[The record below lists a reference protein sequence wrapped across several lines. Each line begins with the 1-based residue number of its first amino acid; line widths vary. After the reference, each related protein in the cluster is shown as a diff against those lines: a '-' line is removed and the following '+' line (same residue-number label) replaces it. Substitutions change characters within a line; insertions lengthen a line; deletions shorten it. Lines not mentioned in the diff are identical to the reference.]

1 MKNIIIGTAG
11 HVDHGKTALI
21 KALTGIETDRIKE
34 EKKRGIT
41 IELGFAYLDLPDGE
55 KAGIIDVPGHEKF
68 VKNML
73 AGAGGIDL
81 ALLVVAADEGFMPQT
96 REHLGILSLLN
107 ISEGIIVITKKD
119 MVDDDWLEVV
129 CEDVR
134 NEVKGTFLEN
144 AQIIPV
150 SSYTGEGIEQ
160 LKSAIFELIDQNT
173 QIKNLDIPFRIPV
186 DRIFSVEGFGTVI
199 TGTLIEGQMKVG
211 DPVTIYPSRIE
222 SRVRNLQ
229 VHSHDVTEAYAGQR
243 VAVNL
248 AGLKKTDLNKGDVV
262 AVPGSMHTTM
272 MIDIK
277 LNILRDCEREILN
290 GTRLHLYHGAR
301 DLNKGDVVAVPG
313 SMHTTMMIDIKLNIL
328 RDCEREILN
337 GTRLHLYHGARDI
350 LCKVILLDRDSIS
363 AGESCYAQLRLE
375 EEIAVKTGDRF
386 VLRFYS
392 PLETIGGG
400 VILLDRDSISAGESC
415 YAQLRLE
422 EEIAVKTGDRFV
434 LRFYSP
440 LETIGGGVILDS
452 NPFKHKRND
461 PAVLESLH
469 IKESGSDK
477 EKISAALRDYSSRF
491 ETLDFLQ
498 VQTAIPKEQFD
509 QQIQKLIKD
518 KTAFRVSDNIV
529 IHSDYLTHLK
539 DTAVRLLS
547 AYHQENPLRDG
558 MKKDEFRSKFLHFDD
573 IAIIDKITDS
583 LVNRKF
589 LKYINGCVALAD
601 FEVQKDDNLEEIE
614 AAFREGGFSPESP
627 DQIATRFPKIKNY
640 RQVVESLVNT
650 GRLVRVED
658 KILLHIDYYEKALSM
673 AKEHIAQNGQI
684 TLAEMRDLMGA
695 SRKFAVAVL
704 EYWDRRNIT
713 KKVGDARVLK

>member
-107 ISEGIIVITKKD
+107 ISEGIIVVTKKD
-119 MVDDDWLEVV
+119 MVDEDWLEIV
-129 CEDVR
+129 CDEVR
-134 NEVKGTFLEN
+134 QEVQGTFLEN

-160 LKSAIFELIDQNT
+160 LRQAIFTMIDQKT
-173 QIKNLDIPFRIPV
+173 QIKNLDVPFRIPV

-199 TGTLIEGQMKVG
+199 TGTLIDGTMKVG
-211 DPVTIYPSRIE
+211 DPVTVYPSRIE
-222 SRVRNLQ
+222 SRIRNLQ
-229 VHSHDVTEAYAGQR
+229 VHSQDVQEAYAGQR

-248 AGLKKTDLNKGDVV
+248 AGLKKTDLNKGDVI
-262 AVPGSMHTTM
+262 AVPDSMHTTM
-272 MIDIK
+272 MIDIHLTVLK
-277 LNILRDCEREILN
+277 DCDREIRN
-290 GTRLHLYHGAR
+290 A
-301 DLNKGDVVAVPG
+301 
-313 SMHTTMMIDIKLNIL
+313 
-328 RDCEREILN
+328 
-337 GTRLHLYHGARDI
+337 TRLHLYHGARDI
-350 LCKVILLDRDSIS
+350 LCKIVLLDRDSVG

-392 PLETIGGG
+392 P
-400 VILLDRDSISAGESC
+400 V
-415 YAQLRLE
+415 
-422 EEIAVKTGDRFV
+422 
-434 LRFYSP
+434 
-440 LETIGGGVILDS
+440 ETIGGGVILDS

-461 PAVLESLH
+461 AVVLESLKL
-469 IKESGSDK
+469 KEGGSDR
-477 EKISAALRDYSSRF
+477 EKISAALRDYSARF

-498 VQTAIPKEQFD
+498 IQTGIPKEQFD
-509 QQIQKLIKD
+509 QQINKLIKD
-518 KTAFRVSDNIV
+518 KVAFRVSDNVV
-529 IHSDYLTHLK
+529 IHTDYLNRLK
-539 DTAVRLLS
+539 DSAVKLLES
-547 AYHQENPLRDG
+547 YHKENPLREG
-558 MKKDEFRSKFLHFDD
+558 MKKDEFRNKLIKYED
-573 IAIIDKITDS
+573 ISVVDKITDS
-583 LVNRKF
+583 LVNRKV
-589 LKYINGCVALAD
+589 LKYVNNCVALAD
-601 FEVQKDDNLEEIE
+601 FEVQQDNNQQEIE
-614 AAFREGGFSPESP
+614 NAFLQGGFSPESP
-627 DQIATRFPKIKNY
+627 DQIAARFPKVKNFK
-640 RQVVESLVNT
+640 QVLESLVNT
-650 GRLVRVED
+650 GKLVRVEE
-658 KILLHIDYYEKALSM
+658 KILLHADYYNKALTL
-673 AKEHIAQNGQI
+673 AKEHIDQNGQI

-704 EYWDRRNIT
+704 EYWDKRGIT
-713 KKVGDARVLK
+713 KKVGDARTFK

>member
-107 ISEGIIVITKKD
+107 ISEGIIVVTKKD
-119 MVDDDWLEVV
+119 MVDEDWLEIV
-129 CEDVR
+129 CDEVR
-134 NEVKGTFLEN
+134 QEVQGTFLEN

-160 LKSAIFELIDQNT
+160 LRQAIFTMIDQKT
-173 QIKNLDIPFRIPV
+173 QIKNLDVPFRIPV

-199 TGTLIEGQMKVG
+199 TGTLIEGTMKVG
-211 DPVTIYPSRIE
+211 DPVTVYPSRIE
-222 SRVRNLQ
+222 SRIRNLQ
-229 VHSHDVTEAYAGQR
+229 VHSQDVQEAYAGQR

-248 AGLKKTDLNKGDVV
+248 AGLKKTDLNKGDVI
-262 AVPGSMHTTM
+262 AVPDSMHTTM
-272 MIDIK
+272 MIDIHLTVLK
-277 LNILRDCEREILN
+277 DCDREIRN
-290 GTRLHLYHGAR
+290 A
-301 DLNKGDVVAVPG
+301 
-313 SMHTTMMIDIKLNIL
+313 
-328 RDCEREILN
+328 
-337 GTRLHLYHGARDI
+337 TRLHLYHGARDI
-350 LCKVILLDRDSIS
+350 LCKIVLLDRDSVG

-392 PLETIGGG
+392 P
-400 VILLDRDSISAGESC
+400 V
-415 YAQLRLE
+415 
-422 EEIAVKTGDRFV
+422 
-434 LRFYSP
+434 
-440 LETIGGGVILDS
+440 ETIGGGVILDS

-461 PAVLESLH
+461 AAVLESLKL
-469 IKESGSDK
+469 KEGGSDR
-477 EKISAALRDYSSRF
+477 EKISAALRDYSARF

-498 VQTAIPKEQFD
+498 IQTGIPKEQFD
-509 QQIQKLIKD
+509 QQINKLIKD
-518 KTAFRVSDNIV
+518 KVAFRVSDNVV
-529 IHSDYLTHLK
+529 IHTDYLNRLK
-539 DTAVRLLS
+539 DSAVKLLES
-547 AYHQENPLRDG
+547 YHKENPLREG
-558 MKKDEFRSKFLHFDD
+558 MKKDEFRNKLIKYED
-573 IAIIDKITDS
+573 ISVVDKITDS
-583 LVNRKF
+583 LVNRKV
-589 LKYINGCVALAD
+589 LKYVNNCVALAD
-601 FEVQKDDNLEEIE
+601 FEVQQDNNQQEIE
-614 AAFREGGFSPESP
+614 NAFLQGGFSPESP
-627 DQIATRFPKIKNY
+627 DQIAARYPKVKNFK
-640 RQVVESLVNT
+640 QVLESLVNT
-650 GRLVRVED
+650 GKLVRVEE
-658 KILLHIDYYEKALSM
+658 KILLHADYYNKALTL
-673 AKEHIAQNGQI
+673 AKEHVDQNGQI

-704 EYWDRRNIT
+704 EYWDKRGIT
-713 KKVGDARVLK
+713 KKVGDARTFK

>member
-107 ISEGIIVITKKD
+107 ISEGIIVVTKKD
-119 MVDDDWLEVV
+119 MVDEDWLEIV
-129 CEDVR
+129 CDEIR
-134 NEVKGTFLEN
+134 QEVQGTFLEN

-160 LKSAIFELIDQNT
+160 LRQAIFTMIDQKT
-173 QIKNLDIPFRIPV
+173 QIKNLDVPFRIPV

-199 TGTLIEGQMKVG
+199 TGTLIEGTMKVG
-211 DPVTIYPSRIE
+211 DPVTVYPSRIE
-222 SRVRNLQ
+222 SRIRNLQ
-229 VHSHDVTEAYAGQR
+229 VHSQNVQEAYAGQR

-248 AGLKKTDLNKGDVV
+248 AGLKKTDLNKGDVI
-262 AVPGSMHTTM
+262 AVPDSMHTTM
-272 MIDIK
+272 MIDIHLTVLK
-277 LNILRDCEREILN
+277 DCDREIRN
-290 GTRLHLYHGAR
+290 A
-301 DLNKGDVVAVPG
+301 
-313 SMHTTMMIDIKLNIL
+313 
-328 RDCEREILN
+328 
-337 GTRLHLYHGARDI
+337 TRLHLYHGARDI
-350 LCKVILLDRDSIS
+350 LCKIVLLDRDSVG

-392 PLETIGGG
+392 P
-400 VILLDRDSISAGESC
+400 V
-415 YAQLRLE
+415 
-422 EEIAVKTGDRFV
+422 
-434 LRFYSP
+434 
-440 LETIGGGVILDS
+440 ETIGGGVILDS

-461 PAVLESLH
+461 ATVLESLKL
-469 IKESGSDK
+469 KEGGSDR
-477 EKISAALRDYSSRF
+477 EKISAALRDYSARF

-498 VQTAIPKEQFD
+498 IQTGIPKEQFD
-509 QQIQKLIKD
+509 QQINKLIKD
-518 KTAFRVSDNIV
+518 KVAFRVSDNVV
-529 IHSDYLTHLK
+529 IHTDYLNRLK
-539 DTAVRLLS
+539 DSAVKLLES
-547 AYHQENPLRDG
+547 YHKENPLREG
-558 MKKDEFRSKFLHFDD
+558 MKKDEFRNKLIKYED
-573 IAIIDKITDS
+573 ISVVDKITDS
-583 LVNRKF
+583 LVNRKV
-589 LKYINGCVALAD
+589 LKYVNNCVALAD
-601 FEVQKDDNLEEIE
+601 FEVQQDNNQQEIE
-614 AAFREGGFSPESP
+614 NAFLQGGFSPESP
-627 DQIATRFPKIKNY
+627 DQIAARFPKVKNFK
-640 RQVVESLVNT
+640 QVLESLVNT
-650 GRLVRVED
+650 GKLVRVEE
-658 KILLHIDYYEKALSM
+658 KILLHADYYNKALTL
-673 AKEHIAQNGQI
+673 AKEHVDQNGQI

-704 EYWDRRNIT
+704 EYWDKRGIT
-713 KKVGDARVLK
+713 KKVGDARTFK

>member
-107 ISEGIIVITKKD
+107 ISEGIIVVTNKD
-119 MVDDDWLEVV
+119 MVDEDWLEIV
-129 CEDVR
+129 CDEVR
-134 NEVKGTFLEN
+134 QEVQGTFLEN

-160 LKSAIFELIDQNT
+160 LRQAIFTMIDQKT
-173 QIKNLDIPFRIPV
+173 QIKNLDVPFRIPV

-199 TGTLIEGQMKVG
+199 TGTLIEGTMKVG
-211 DPVTIYPSRIE
+211 DPVTVYPSRIE
-222 SRVRNLQ
+222 SRIRNLQ
-229 VHSHDVTEAYAGQR
+229 VHSQDVQEAYAGQR

-248 AGLKKTDLNKGDVV
+248 AGLKKTDLNKGDVI
-262 AVPGSMHTTM
+262 AVPDSMHTTM
-272 MIDIK
+272 MIDIHLTVLK
-277 LNILRDCEREILN
+277 DCDREIRN
-290 GTRLHLYHGAR
+290 A
-301 DLNKGDVVAVPG
+301 
-313 SMHTTMMIDIKLNIL
+313 
-328 RDCEREILN
+328 
-337 GTRLHLYHGARDI
+337 TRLHLYHGARDI
-350 LCKVILLDRDSIS
+350 LCKIVLLDRDSVG

-392 PLETIGGG
+392 P
-400 VILLDRDSISAGESC
+400 V
-415 YAQLRLE
+415 
-422 EEIAVKTGDRFV
+422 
-434 LRFYSP
+434 
-440 LETIGGGVILDS
+440 ETIGGGVILDS

-461 PAVLESLH
+461 AVVLESLKL
-469 IKESGSDK
+469 KEGGSDR
-477 EKISAALRDYSSRF
+477 EKISAALRDYSARF

-498 VQTAIPKEQFD
+498 IQTGIPKEQFE
-509 QQIQKLIKD
+509 QQINKLIKD
-518 KTAFRVSDNIV
+518 KVAFRVSDNVV
-529 IHSDYLTHLK
+529 IHTDYLNRLK
-539 DTAVRLLS
+539 DSAVKLLES
-547 AYHQENPLRDG
+547 YHKENPLREG
-558 MKKDEFRSKFLHFDD
+558 MKKDEFRNKLIKYED
-573 IAIIDKITDS
+573 ISVVDKITDS
-583 LVNRKF
+583 LVNRKV
-589 LKYINGCVALAD
+589 LKYVNNCVALAD
-601 FEVQKDDNLEEIE
+601 FEVQQDNNQQEIE
-614 AAFREGGFSPESP
+614 NAFLQGGFSPESP
-627 DQIATRFPKIKNY
+627 DQIAARFPKVKNFK
-640 RQVVESLVNT
+640 QVLESLVNT
-650 GRLVRVED
+650 GKLVRVEE
-658 KILLHIDYYEKALSM
+658 KILLHADYYNKALTL
-673 AKEHIAQNGQI
+673 AKEHVDQNGQI

-704 EYWDRRNIT
+704 EYWDKRGIT
-713 KKVGDARVLK
+713 KKVGDARTFK

>member
-134 NEVKGTFLEN
+134 SEVKGTFLEN

-199 TGTLIEGQMKVG
+199 TGTLIEGRMKVG

-262 AVPGSMHTTM
+262 AVP
-272 MIDIK
+272 
-277 LNILRDCEREILN
+277 N
-290 GTRLHLYHGAR
+290 
-301 DLNKGDVVAVPG
+301 

-400 VILLDRDSISAGESC
+400 VIL
-415 YAQLRLE
+415 
-422 EEIAVKTGDRFV
+422 
-434 LRFYSP
+434 
-440 LETIGGGVILDS
+440 DS

-477 EKISAALRDYSSRF
+477 EKISAALHDYSSRF

-509 QQIQKLIKD
+509 QQIQKLLKD

-573 IAIIDKITDS
+573 IAVIDKITDS

-589 LKYINGCVALAD
+589 LKYVNGCVALAD

-627 DQIATRFPKIKNY
+627 DQIATRFPKVKNY

-658 KILLHIDYYEKALSM
+658 KILLHVDYYEKALSM

>member
-107 ISEGIIVITKKD
+107 ISEGIIVVTKKD
-119 MVDDDWLEVV
+119 MVDEDWLEIV
-129 CEDVR
+129 CDEVR
-134 NEVKGTFLEN
+134 QEVQGTFLEN

-160 LKSAIFELIDQNT
+160 LRQAIFTMIDQKT
-173 QIKNLDIPFRIPV
+173 QIKNLDVPFRIPV

-199 TGTLIEGQMKVG
+199 TGTLIEGTMKVG
-211 DPVTIYPSRIE
+211 DPVTVYPSRIE
-222 SRVRNLQ
+222 SRIRNLQ
-229 VHSHDVTEAYAGQR
+229 VHSQDVQEAYAGQR

-248 AGLKKTDLNKGDVV
+248 AGLKKTDLNKGDVI
-262 AVPGSMHTTM
+262 AVPDSMHTTM
-272 MIDIK
+272 MIDIHLTVLK
-277 LNILRDCEREILN
+277 DCDREIRN
-290 GTRLHLYHGAR
+290 A
-301 DLNKGDVVAVPG
+301 
-313 SMHTTMMIDIKLNIL
+313 
-328 RDCEREILN
+328 
-337 GTRLHLYHGARDI
+337 TRLHLYHGARDI
-350 LCKVILLDRDSIS
+350 LCKIVLLDRDSVG

-392 PLETIGGG
+392 P
-400 VILLDRDSISAGESC
+400 V
-415 YAQLRLE
+415 
-422 EEIAVKTGDRFV
+422 
-434 LRFYSP
+434 
-440 LETIGGGVILDS
+440 ETIGGGVILDS

-461 PAVLESLH
+461 AVVLESLKL
-469 IKESGSDK
+469 KEGGSDR
-477 EKISAALRDYSSRF
+477 EKISAALRDYSARF

-498 VQTAIPKEQFD
+498 IQTGIPKEQFE
-509 QQIQKLIKD
+509 QQINKLIKD
-518 KTAFRVSDNIV
+518 KVAFRVSDNVV
-529 IHSDYLTHLK
+529 IHTDYLNRLK
-539 DTAVRLLS
+539 DSAVKLLES
-547 AYHQENPLRDG
+547 YHKENPLREG
-558 MKKDEFRSKFLHFDD
+558 MKKDEFRNKLIKYED
-573 IAIIDKITDS
+573 ISVVDKITDS
-583 LVNRKF
+583 LVNRKV
-589 LKYINGCVALAD
+589 LKYVNNCVALAD
-601 FEVQKDDNLEEIE
+601 FEVQQDNNQQEIE
-614 AAFREGGFSPESP
+614 NAFLQGGFSPESP
-627 DQIATRFPKIKNY
+627 DQIAARFPKVKNFK
-640 RQVVESLVNT
+640 QVLESLVNT
-650 GRLVRVED
+650 GKLVRVKE
-658 KILLHIDYYEKALSM
+658 KILLHADYYNKALTL
-673 AKEHIAQNGQI
+673 AKEHVDQNGQI

-704 EYWDRRNIT
+704 EYWDKRGIT
-713 KKVGDARVLK
+713 KKVGDARTFK

>member
-107 ISEGIIVITKKD
+107 ISEGIIVVTKKD
-119 MVDDDWLEVV
+119 MVDEDWLEIV
-129 CEDVR
+129 CDEVR
-134 NEVKGTFLEN
+134 QEVQGTFLEN

-160 LKSAIFELIDQNT
+160 LRQAIFTMIDQKT
-173 QIKNLDIPFRIPV
+173 QIKNLDVPFRIPV

-199 TGTLIEGQMKVG
+199 TGTLIEGTMKVG
-211 DPVTIYPSRIE
+211 DPVTVYPSRIE
-222 SRVRNLQ
+222 SRIRNLQ
-229 VHSHDVTEAYAGQR
+229 VHSQDVQEAYAGQR

-248 AGLKKTDLNKGDVV
+248 AGLKKTDLNKGDVI
-262 AVPGSMHTTM
+262 AVPDSMHTTM
-272 MIDIK
+272 MIDIHLTVLK
-277 LNILRDCEREILN
+277 DCDREIRN
-290 GTRLHLYHGAR
+290 ATRLHLYHGAR
-301 DLNKGDVVAVPG
+301 G
-313 SMHTTMMIDIKLNIL
+313 
-328 RDCEREILN
+328 
-337 GTRLHLYHGARDI
+337 I
-350 LCKVILLDRDSIS
+350 LCKIVLLDRDSVG

-392 PLETIGGG
+392 P
-400 VILLDRDSISAGESC
+400 V
-415 YAQLRLE
+415 
-422 EEIAVKTGDRFV
+422 
-434 LRFYSP
+434 
-440 LETIGGGVILDS
+440 ETIGGGVILDS

-461 PAVLESLH
+461 AAVLESLKL
-469 IKESGSDK
+469 KEGGSDR
-477 EKISAALRDYSSRF
+477 EKISAALRDYSARF

-498 VQTAIPKEQFD
+498 IQTGIPKEQFD
-509 QQIQKLIKD
+509 QQINKLIKD
-518 KTAFRVSDNIV
+518 KVAFRVSDNVV
-529 IHSDYLTHLK
+529 IHTDYLNRLK
-539 DTAVRLLS
+539 DSAVKLLES
-547 AYHQENPLRDG
+547 YHKENPLREG
-558 MKKDEFRSKFLHFDD
+558 MKKDEFRNKLIKYED
-573 IAIIDKITDS
+573 ISVVDKITDS
-583 LVNRKF
+583 LVNRKV
-589 LKYINGCVALAD
+589 LKYVNNCVALAD
-601 FEVQKDDNLEEIE
+601 FEVQQDNNQQEIE
-614 AAFREGGFSPESP
+614 NAFLQGGFSPESP
-627 DQIATRFPKIKNY
+627 DQIAARFPKVKNFK
-640 RQVVESLVNT
+640 QVLESLVNT
-650 GRLVRVED
+650 GKLVRVEE
-658 KILLHIDYYEKALSM
+658 KILLHADYYNKALTL
-673 AKEHIAQNGQI
+673 AKEHVDQNGQI

-704 EYWDRRNIT
+704 EYWDKRGIT
-713 KKVGDARVLK
+713 KKVGDARTFK

>member
-107 ISEGIIVITKKD
+107 ISEGIIVVTKKD
-119 MVDDDWLEVV
+119 MVDEDWLEIV
-129 CEDVR
+129 CDEIR
-134 NEVKGTFLEN
+134 QEVQGTFLEN

-160 LKSAIFELIDQNT
+160 LRQAIFTMIDQKT
-173 QIKNLDIPFRIPV
+173 QIKNLDVPFRIPV

-199 TGTLIEGQMKVG
+199 TGTLIEGTMKVG
-211 DPVTIYPSRIE
+211 DPVTVYPSRIE
-222 SRVRNLQ
+222 SRIRNLQ
-229 VHSHDVTEAYAGQR
+229 VHSQDVQEAYAGQR

-248 AGLKKTDLNKGDVV
+248 AGLKKTDLNKGDVI
-262 AVPGSMHTTM
+262 AVPDSMHTTM
-272 MIDIK
+272 MIDIHLTVLK
-277 LNILRDCEREILN
+277 DCDREIRN
-290 GTRLHLYHGAR
+290 A
-301 DLNKGDVVAVPG
+301 
-313 SMHTTMMIDIKLNIL
+313 
-328 RDCEREILN
+328 
-337 GTRLHLYHGARDI
+337 TRLHLYHGARDI
-350 LCKVILLDRDSIS
+350 LCKIVLLDRDSVG

-392 PLETIGGG
+392 P
-400 VILLDRDSISAGESC
+400 V
-415 YAQLRLE
+415 
-422 EEIAVKTGDRFV
+422 
-434 LRFYSP
+434 
-440 LETIGGGVILDS
+440 ETIGGGVILDS

-461 PAVLESLH
+461 AAVLESLKL
-469 IKESGSDK
+469 KEGGSDR
-477 EKISAALRDYSSRF
+477 EKISAALRDYSARF

-498 VQTAIPKEQFD
+498 IQTGIPKEQFE
-509 QQIQKLIKD
+509 QQINKLIKD
-518 KTAFRVSDNIV
+518 KVAFRVSDNVV
-529 IHSDYLTHLK
+529 IHTDYLNRLK
-539 DTAVRLLS
+539 DSAVKLLES
-547 AYHQENPLRDG
+547 YHKENPLREG
-558 MKKDEFRSKFLHFDD
+558 MKKDEFRNKLIKYED
-573 IAIIDKITDS
+573 ISVVDKITDS
-583 LVNRKF
+583 LVNRKV
-589 LKYINGCVALAD
+589 LKYVNNCVALAD
-601 FEVQKDDNLEEIE
+601 FEVQQDNNQQEIE
-614 AAFREGGFSPESP
+614 NAFLQGGFSPESP
-627 DQIATRFPKIKNY
+627 DQIAARFPKVKNFK
-640 RQVVESLVNT
+640 QVLESLVNT
-650 GRLVRVED
+650 GKLVRVEE
-658 KILLHIDYYEKALSM
+658 KILLHADYYNKALTL
-673 AKEHIAQNGQI
+673 AKEHVDQNGQI

-704 EYWDRRNIT
+704 EYWDKRGIT
-713 KKVGDARVLK
+713 KKVGDARTFK

>member
-107 ISEGIIVITKKD
+107 ISEGIIVVTKKD
-119 MVDDDWLEVV
+119 MVDEDWLEIV
-129 CEDVR
+129 CDEIR
-134 NEVKGTFLEN
+134 QEVQGTFLEN

-160 LKSAIFELIDQNT
+160 LRQAIFTMIDQKT
-173 QIKNLDIPFRIPV
+173 QIKNLDVPFRIPV

-199 TGTLIEGQMKVG
+199 TGTLIEGTMKVG
-211 DPVTIYPSRIE
+211 DPVTVYPSRIE
-222 SRVRNLQ
+222 SRIRNLQ
-229 VHSHDVTEAYAGQR
+229 VHSQDVQEAYAGQR

-248 AGLKKTDLNKGDVV
+248 AGLKKTDLNKGDVI
-262 AVPGSMHTTM
+262 AVPDSMHTTM
-272 MIDIK
+272 MIDIHLTVLK
-277 LNILRDCEREILN
+277 DCDREIRN
-290 GTRLHLYHGAR
+290 A
-301 DLNKGDVVAVPG
+301 
-313 SMHTTMMIDIKLNIL
+313 
-328 RDCEREILN
+328 
-337 GTRLHLYHGARDI
+337 TRLHLYHGARDI
-350 LCKVILLDRDSIS
+350 LCKIVLLDRDSVG

-392 PLETIGGG
+392 P
-400 VILLDRDSISAGESC
+400 V
-415 YAQLRLE
+415 
-422 EEIAVKTGDRFV
+422 
-434 LRFYSP
+434 
-440 LETIGGGVILDS
+440 ETIGGGVILDS

-461 PAVLESLH
+461 AAVLESLKL
-469 IKESGSDK
+469 KEGGSDR
-477 EKISAALRDYSSRF
+477 EKISAALRDYSARF

-498 VQTAIPKEQFD
+498 IQTGIPKEQFE
-509 QQIQKLIKD
+509 QQINKLIKD
-518 KTAFRVSDNIV
+518 KVAFRVSDNVV
-529 IHSDYLTHLK
+529 IHTDYLNRLK
-539 DTAVRLLS
+539 DSAVKLLES
-547 AYHQENPLRDG
+547 YHKENLLREG
-558 MKKDEFRSKFLHFDD
+558 MKKDEFRNKLIKYED
-573 IAIIDKITDS
+573 ISVVDKITDS
-583 LVNRKF
+583 LVNRKV
-589 LKYINGCVALAD
+589 LKYVNNCVALAD
-601 FEVQKDDNLEEIE
+601 FEVQQDNNQQEIE
-614 AAFREGGFSPESP
+614 NAFLQGGFSPESP
-627 DQIATRFPKIKNY
+627 DQIAARFPKVKNFK
-640 RQVVESLVNT
+640 QVLESLVNT
-650 GRLVRVED
+650 GKLVRVEE
-658 KILLHIDYYEKALSM
+658 KILLHADYYNKALTL
-673 AKEHIAQNGQI
+673 AKEHVDQNGQI

-704 EYWDRRNIT
+704 EYWDKRGIT
-713 KKVGDARVLK
+713 KKVGDARTFK

>member
-81 ALLVVAADEGFMPQT
+81 ALLVIAADEGFMPQT

-107 ISEGIIVITKKD
+107 IPEGIIVITKKD
-119 MVDDDWLEVV
+119 MVDEDWLEVV
-129 CEDVR
+129 CEDIR

-144 AQIIPV
+144 AQMIAV
-150 SSYTGEGIEQ
+150 SSYTGEGIEELRQ
-160 LKSAIFELIDQNT
+160 AIFQLIDQKT
-173 QIKNLDIPFRIPV
+173 QIKNLDIPFRIPI

-199 TGTLIEGQMKVG
+199 TGTLIEGKMKVG
-211 DPVTIYPSRIE
+211 DPVTIYPSRLE
-222 SRVRNLQ
+222 SRIRNLQ
-229 VHSHDVTEAYAGQR
+229 VHSHDVEEAYAGQR

-248 AGLKKTDLNKGDVV
+248 AGLKKADLNKGDVV
-262 AVPGSMHTTM
+262 AAPNSMHTTM

-277 LNILRDCEREILN
+277 LTVLKDCEREILN
-290 GTRLHLYHGAR
+290 ATRLHLYHGAR
-301 DLNKGDVVAVPG
+301 DV
-313 SMHTTMMIDIKLNIL
+313 
-328 RDCEREILN
+328 
-337 GTRLHLYHGARDI
+337 
-350 LCKVILLDRDSIS
+350 LCKIV
-363 AGESCYAQLRLE
+363 
-375 EEIAVKTGDRF
+375 
-386 VLRFYS
+386 
-392 PLETIGGG
+392 
-400 VILLDRDSISAGESC
+400 LLDRDSISAGESC

-452 NPFKHKRND
+452 NPSKHKRND
-461 PAVLESLH
+461 PQVLESLN
-469 IKESGSDK
+469 IKENGSDK
-477 EKISAALRDYSSRF
+477 EKISAALKDYSSRF

-498 VQTAIPKEQFD
+498 VQTATPKEQFD

-518 KTAFRVSDNIV
+518 KIAFRISDNVV
-529 IHSDYLTHLK
+529 IHVDYLNHLK
-539 DTAVRLLS
+539 DVAVKMLT
-547 AYHQENPLRDG
+547 AYHAENPLRDG
-558 MKKDEFRSKFLHFDD
+558 MKRDEFRGKFIKYEDMSVV
-573 IAIIDKITDS
+573 DKITDS
-583 LVNRKF
+583 LVNRKV
-589 LKYINGCVALAD
+589 LKIVNGCVALYD
-601 FEVQKDDNLEEIE
+601 FEAQTDNNQELIE
-614 AAFREGGFSPESP
+614 KAFYEGGFSPESP
-627 DQIATRFPKIKNY
+627 DQIAARFPKIKNFKA
-640 RQVVESLVNT
+640 VLEALVNS
-650 GRLVRVED
+650 GKLVRVED
-658 KILLHIDYYEKALSM
+658 KILLHVDYYNKALEM
-673 AKEHIAQNGQI
+673 AKEHIAKNGQI

>member
-134 NEVKGTFLEN
+134 SEVKGTFLEN

-160 LKSAIFELIDQNT
+160 LKTAIFELIDQNT

-199 TGTLIEGQMKVG
+199 TGTLIEGRMKIG

-262 AVPGSMHTTM
+262 AVPNSMHTTM

-301 DLNKGDVVAVPG
+301 DV
-313 SMHTTMMIDIKLNIL
+313 
-328 RDCEREILN
+328 
-337 GTRLHLYHGARDI
+337 
-350 LCKVILLDRDSIS
+350 LCK
-363 AGESCYAQLRLE
+363 
-375 EEIAVKTGDRF
+375 
-386 VLRFYS
+386 
-392 PLETIGGG
+392 

-477 EKISAALRDYSSRF
+477 EKISAALHDYSSRF

-509 QQIQKLIKD
+509 QQIQKLLKD
-518 KTAFRVSDNIV
+518 KTAFRVSDSIV

-573 IAIIDKITDS
+573 IAVIDKITDS

-589 LKYINGCVALAD
+589 LKYVNGCVALAD

-627 DQIATRFPKIKNY
+627 DQIATRFPKVKNY

-658 KILLHIDYYEKALSM
+658 KILLHVDYYEKALSM

>member
-107 ISEGIIVITKKD
+107 ISEGIIVVTKKD
-119 MVDDDWLEVV
+119 MVDDDWLEIV
-129 CEDVR
+129 CDEVR
-134 NEVKGTFLEN
+134 QEVQGTFLEN
-144 AQIIPV
+144 AQMIPV

-160 LKSAIFELIDQNT
+160 LRQAIFTMIDQKT
-173 QIKNLDIPFRIPV
+173 QIKNLDVPFRIPV

-199 TGTLIEGQMKVG
+199 TGTLIEGTMKVG
-211 DPVTIYPSRIE
+211 DPVTVYPSRIE
-222 SRVRNLQ
+222 SRIRNLQ
-229 VHSHDVTEAYAGQR
+229 VHSQDVQEAYAGQR

-262 AVPGSMHTTM
+262 AVPDSMHTTM
-272 MIDIK
+272 MIDIHLTVLK
-277 LNILRDCEREILN
+277 DCDREIRN
-290 GTRLHLYHGAR
+290 A
-301 DLNKGDVVAVPG
+301 
-313 SMHTTMMIDIKLNIL
+313 
-328 RDCEREILN
+328 
-337 GTRLHLYHGARDI
+337 TRLHLYHGARDI
-350 LCKVILLDRDSIS
+350 LCKIVLLDRDSVG

-392 PLETIGGG
+392 P
-400 VILLDRDSISAGESC
+400 V
-415 YAQLRLE
+415 
-422 EEIAVKTGDRFV
+422 
-434 LRFYSP
+434 
-440 LETIGGGVILDS
+440 ETIGGGVILDS

-461 PAVLESLH
+461 AAVLESLKL
-469 IKESGSDK
+469 KEGGSDR

-498 VQTAIPKEQFD
+498 IQTGIPKEQFD
-509 QQIQKLIKD
+509 QQINKLIKD
-518 KTAFRVSDNIV
+518 KVAFRVSDNVV
-529 IHSDYLTHLK
+529 IHTDYLNRLK
-539 DTAVRLLS
+539 DSAVKLLES
-547 AYHQENPLRDG
+547 YHKENPLREG
-558 MKKDEFRSKFLHFDD
+558 MKKDEFRSKLIKYED
-573 IAIIDKITDS
+573 ISVVDKITDS
-583 LVNRKF
+583 LVNRKV
-589 LKYINGCVALAD
+589 LKYVNNCVALAD
-601 FEVQKDDNLEEIE
+601 FEVQQDNNQQEIE
-614 AAFREGGFSPESP
+614 NAFLQGGFSPESP
-627 DQIATRFPKIKNY
+627 DQIAARFPKVKNFK
-640 RQVVESLVNT
+640 QVLESLVNT
-650 GRLVRVED
+650 GKLVRVEE
-658 KILLHIDYYEKALSM
+658 KILLHADYYNKALTL
-673 AKEHIAQNGQI
+673 AKEHVEKNGQI

-704 EYWDRRNIT
+704 EYWDKRGIT
-713 KKVGDARVLK
+713 KKVGDARTFK

>member
-107 ISEGIIVITKKD
+107 ISEGIIVVTKKD
-119 MVDDDWLEVV
+119 MVDEDWLEIV
-129 CEDVR
+129 CDEIR
-134 NEVKGTFLEN
+134 QEVQGTFLEN

-160 LKSAIFELIDQNT
+160 LRQAIFTMIDQKT
-173 QIKNLDIPFRIPV
+173 QIKNLDVPFRIPV

-199 TGTLIEGQMKVG
+199 TGTLIEGTMKVG
-211 DPVTIYPSRIE
+211 DPVTVYPSRIE
-222 SRVRNLQ
+222 SRIRNLQ
-229 VHSHDVTEAYAGQR
+229 VHSQNVQEAYAGQR

-248 AGLKKTDLNKGDVV
+248 AGLKKTDLNKGDVI
-262 AVPGSMHTTM
+262 AVPDSMHTTM
-272 MIDIK
+272 MIDIHLTVLK
-277 LNILRDCEREILN
+277 DCDREIRN
-290 GTRLHLYHGAR
+290 A
-301 DLNKGDVVAVPG
+301 
-313 SMHTTMMIDIKLNIL
+313 
-328 RDCEREILN
+328 
-337 GTRLHLYHGARDI
+337 TRLHLYHGARDI
-350 LCKVILLDRDSIS
+350 LCKIVLLDRDSVG

-392 PLETIGGG
+392 P
-400 VILLDRDSISAGESC
+400 V
-415 YAQLRLE
+415 
-422 EEIAVKTGDRFV
+422 
-434 LRFYSP
+434 
-440 LETIGGGVILDS
+440 ETIGGGVILDS

-461 PAVLESLH
+461 AVVLESLKL
-469 IKESGSDK
+469 KEGGSDR
-477 EKISAALRDYSSRF
+477 EKISAALRDYSARF

-498 VQTAIPKEQFD
+498 IQTGIPKEQFE
-509 QQIQKLIKD
+509 QQINKLIKD
-518 KTAFRVSDNIV
+518 KVAFRVSDNVV
-529 IHSDYLTHLK
+529 IHTDYLNRLK
-539 DTAVRLLS
+539 DSAVKLLES
-547 AYHQENPLRDG
+547 YHKENPLREG
-558 MKKDEFRSKFLHFDD
+558 MKKDEFRNKLIKYED
-573 IAIIDKITDS
+573 ISVVDKITDS
-583 LVNRKF
+583 LVNRKV
-589 LKYINGCVALAD
+589 LKYVNNCVALAD
-601 FEVQKDDNLEEIE
+601 FEVQQDNNQQEIE
-614 AAFREGGFSPESP
+614 NAFLQGGFSPESP
-627 DQIATRFPKIKNY
+627 DQIAARFPKVKNFK
-640 RQVVESLVNT
+640 QVLESLVNT
-650 GRLVRVED
+650 GKLVRVEE
-658 KILLHIDYYEKALSM
+658 KILLHADYYNKALTL
-673 AKEHIAQNGQI
+673 AKEHVDQNGQI

-704 EYWDRRNIT
+704 EYWDKRGIT
-713 KKVGDARVLK
+713 KKVGDARTFK

>member
-107 ISEGIIVITKKD
+107 ISEGIIVVTKKD
-119 MVDDDWLEVV
+119 MVDEDWLEIV
-129 CEDVR
+129 CDEIR
-134 NEVKGTFLEN
+134 QEVQGTFLEN

-160 LKSAIFELIDQNT
+160 LRQAIFTMIDQKT
-173 QIKNLDIPFRIPV
+173 QIKNLDVPFRIPV

-199 TGTLIEGQMKVG
+199 TGTLIEGTMKVG
-211 DPVTIYPSRIE
+211 DPVTVYPSRIE
-222 SRVRNLQ
+222 SRIRNLQ
-229 VHSHDVTEAYAGQR
+229 VHSQDVQEAYAGQR

-248 AGLKKTDLNKGDVV
+248 AGLKKTDLNKGDVI
-262 AVPGSMHTTM
+262 AVPDSMHTTM
-272 MIDIK
+272 MIDIHLTVLK
-277 LNILRDCEREILN
+277 DCDREIRTA
-290 GTRLHLYHGAR
+290 TRLHLYHGAR
-301 DLNKGDVVAVPG
+301 DL
-313 SMHTTMMIDIKLNIL
+313 
-328 RDCEREILN
+328 
-337 GTRLHLYHGARDI
+337 
-350 LCKVILLDRDSIS
+350 LCKIVLLDRDSVG

-392 PLETIGGG
+392 P
-400 VILLDRDSISAGESC
+400 V
-415 YAQLRLE
+415 
-422 EEIAVKTGDRFV
+422 
-434 LRFYSP
+434 
-440 LETIGGGVILDS
+440 ETIGGGVILDS

-461 PAVLESLH
+461 ATVLESLKL
-469 IKESGSDK
+469 KEGGSDR
-477 EKISAALRDYSSRF
+477 EKISAALRDYSARF

-498 VQTAIPKEQFD
+498 IQTGIPKEQFD
-509 QQIQKLIKD
+509 QQINKLIKD
-518 KTAFRVSDNIV
+518 KVAFRVSDNVV
-529 IHSDYLTHLK
+529 IHTDYLNRLK
-539 DTAVRLLS
+539 DSAVKLLES
-547 AYHQENPLRDG
+547 YHKENPLREG
-558 MKKDEFRSKFLHFDD
+558 MKKDEFRNKLIKYED
-573 IAIIDKITDS
+573 ISVVDKITDS
-583 LVNRKF
+583 LVNRKV
-589 LKYINGCVALAD
+589 LKYVNNCVALAD
-601 FEVQKDDNLEEIE
+601 FEVQQDNNQQEIE
-614 AAFREGGFSPESP
+614 NAFLQGGFSPESP
-627 DQIATRFPKIKNY
+627 DQIAARFPKVKNFK
-640 RQVVESLVNT
+640 QVLESLVNT
-650 GRLVRVED
+650 GKLVRVEE
-658 KILLHIDYYEKALSM
+658 KILLHADYYNKALTL
-673 AKEHIAQNGQI
+673 AKEHVDQNGQI

-704 EYWDRRNIT
+704 EYWDKRGIT
-713 KKVGDARVLK
+713 KKVGDARTFK

>member
-107 ISEGIIVITKKD
+107 ISEGIIVVTKKD
-119 MVDDDWLEVV
+119 MVDEDWLEIV
-129 CEDVR
+129 CDEVR
-134 NEVKGTFLEN
+134 QEVQGTFLEN

-160 LKSAIFELIDQNT
+160 LRQAIFTMIDQKT
-173 QIKNLDIPFRIPV
+173 QIKNLDVPFRIPV

-199 TGTLIEGQMKVG
+199 TGTLIEGTMKVG
-211 DPVTIYPSRIE
+211 DPVTVYPSRIE
-222 SRVRNLQ
+222 SRIRNLQ
-229 VHSHDVTEAYAGQR
+229 VHSQDVQEAYAGQR

-248 AGLKKTDLNKGDVV
+248 AGLKKTDLNKGDVI
-262 AVPGSMHTTM
+262 AVPDSMHTTM
-272 MIDIK
+272 MIDIHLTVLK
-277 LNILRDCEREILN
+277 DCDREIRN
-290 GTRLHLYHGAR
+290 A
-301 DLNKGDVVAVPG
+301 
-313 SMHTTMMIDIKLNIL
+313 
-328 RDCEREILN
+328 
-337 GTRLHLYHGARDI
+337 TRLHLYHGARDI
-350 LCKVILLDRDSIS
+350 LCKIVLLDRDSVG

-392 PLETIGGG
+392 P
-400 VILLDRDSISAGESC
+400 V
-415 YAQLRLE
+415 
-422 EEIAVKTGDRFV
+422 
-434 LRFYSP
+434 
-440 LETIGGGVILDS
+440 ETIGGGVILDS

-461 PAVLESLH
+461 AVVLESLKL
-469 IKESGSDK
+469 KEGGSDR
-477 EKISAALRDYSSRF
+477 EKISAALRDYSARF

-498 VQTAIPKEQFD
+498 IQTGIPKEQFE
-509 QQIQKLIKD
+509 QQINKLIKD
-518 KTAFRVSDNIV
+518 KVAFRVSDNVV
-529 IHSDYLTHLK
+529 IHTDYLNRLK
-539 DTAVRLLS
+539 DSAVKLLES
-547 AYHQENPLRDG
+547 YHKENSLREG
-558 MKKDEFRSKFLHFDD
+558 MKKDEFRNKLIKYED
-573 IAIIDKITDS
+573 ISVVDKITDS
-583 LVNRKF
+583 LVNRKV
-589 LKYINGCVALAD
+589 LKYVNNCVALAD
-601 FEVQKDDNLEEIE
+601 FEVQQDNNQQEIE
-614 AAFREGGFSPESP
+614 NAFLQGGFSPESP
-627 DQIATRFPKIKNY
+627 DQIAARFPKVKNFK
-640 RQVVESLVNT
+640 QVLESLVNT
-650 GRLVRVED
+650 GKLVRVEE
-658 KILLHIDYYEKALSM
+658 KILLHADYYNKALTL
-673 AKEHIAQNGQI
+673 AKEHVDQNGQI

-704 EYWDRRNIT
+704 EYWDKRGIT
-713 KKVGDARVLK
+713 KKVGDARTFK

>member
-119 MVDDDWLEVV
+119 MVDDDWLEIV

-134 NEVKGTFLEN
+134 SEVKGTFLEN

-160 LKSAIFELIDQNT
+160 LKTAIFELIDQNT

-199 TGTLIEGQMKVG
+199 TGTLIEGRMKIG

-262 AVPGSMHTTM
+262 AVPNSMHTTM

-301 DLNKGDVVAVPG
+301 DV
-313 SMHTTMMIDIKLNIL
+313 
-328 RDCEREILN
+328 
-337 GTRLHLYHGARDI
+337 
-350 LCKVILLDRDSIS
+350 LCK
-363 AGESCYAQLRLE
+363 
-375 EEIAVKTGDRF
+375 
-386 VLRFYS
+386 
-392 PLETIGGG
+392 

-477 EKISAALRDYSSRF
+477 EKISAALHDYSSRF

-509 QQIQKLIKD
+509 QQIQKLLKD
-518 KTAFRVSDNIV
+518 KTAFRVSDSIV

-573 IAIIDKITDS
+573 IAVIDKITDS

-589 LKYINGCVALAD
+589 LKYVNGCVALAD

-627 DQIATRFPKIKNY
+627 DLIATRFPKVKNY

-658 KILLHIDYYEKALSM
+658 KILLHVDYYEKALSM

>member
-119 MVDDDWLEVV
+119 MVDEDWLEIV
-129 CEDVR
+129 CDEVR
-134 NEVKGTFLEN
+134 QEVQGTFLEN

-160 LKSAIFELIDQNT
+160 LRQAIFTMIDQKT
-173 QIKNLDIPFRIPV
+173 QIKNLDVPFRIPV

-199 TGTLIEGQMKVG
+199 TGTLIEGTMKVG
-211 DPVTIYPSRIE
+211 DPVTVYPSRIE
-222 SRVRNLQ
+222 SRIRNLQ
-229 VHSHDVTEAYAGQR
+229 VHSQDVQEAYAGQR

-248 AGLKKTDLNKGDVV
+248 AGLKKTDLNKGDVI
-262 AVPGSMHTTM
+262 AVPDSMHTTM
-272 MIDIK
+272 MIDIHLTVLK
-277 LNILRDCEREILN
+277 DCDREIRN
-290 GTRLHLYHGAR
+290 A
-301 DLNKGDVVAVPG
+301 
-313 SMHTTMMIDIKLNIL
+313 
-328 RDCEREILN
+328 
-337 GTRLHLYHGARDI
+337 TRLHLYHGARDI
-350 LCKVILLDRDSIS
+350 LCKIVLLDRDSVG

-392 PLETIGGG
+392 P
-400 VILLDRDSISAGESC
+400 V
-415 YAQLRLE
+415 
-422 EEIAVKTGDRFV
+422 
-434 LRFYSP
+434 
-440 LETIGGGVILDS
+440 ETIGGGVILDS

-461 PAVLESLH
+461 AAVLESLKL
-469 IKESGSDK
+469 KEGVSDR
-477 EKISAALRDYSSRF
+477 EKISAALRDYSARF

-498 VQTAIPKEQFD
+498 IQTGIPKEQFE
-509 QQIQKLIKD
+509 QQINKLIKD
-518 KTAFRVSDNIV
+518 KVAFRVSDNVV
-529 IHSDYLTHLK
+529 IHTDYLNRLK
-539 DTAVRLLS
+539 DSAVKLLES
-547 AYHQENPLRDG
+547 YHKENPLREG
-558 MKKDEFRSKFLHFDD
+558 MKKDEFRNKLIKYED
-573 IAIIDKITDS
+573 ISVVDKITDS
-583 LVNRKF
+583 LVNRKV
-589 LKYINGCVALAD
+589 LKYVNNCVALAD
-601 FEVQKDDNLEEIE
+601 FEVQQDNNQQEIE
-614 AAFREGGFSPESP
+614 NAFLQGGFSPESP
-627 DQIATRFPKIKNY
+627 DQIAARFPKVKNFK
-640 RQVVESLVNT
+640 QVLESLVNT
-650 GRLVRVED
+650 GKLVRVEE
-658 KILLHIDYYEKALSM
+658 KILLHADYYNKALTL
-673 AKEHIAQNGQI
+673 AKEHVDQNGQI

-704 EYWDRRNIT
+704 EYWDKRGIT
-713 KKVGDARVLK
+713 KKVGDARTFK

>member
-134 NEVKGTFLEN
+134 SEVKGTFLEN

-160 LKSAIFELIDQNT
+160 LKTAIFELIDQNT

-199 TGTLIEGQMKVG
+199 TGTLIEGRMKIG

-262 AVPGSMHTTM
+262 AVPNSMHTTM

-301 DLNKGDVVAVPG
+301 DV
-313 SMHTTMMIDIKLNIL
+313 
-328 RDCEREILN
+328 
-337 GTRLHLYHGARDI
+337 
-350 LCKVILLDRDSIS
+350 LCK
-363 AGESCYAQLRLE
+363 
-375 EEIAVKTGDRF
+375 
-386 VLRFYS
+386 
-392 PLETIGGG
+392 

-477 EKISAALRDYSSRF
+477 EKISAALHDYSSRF

-509 QQIQKLIKD
+509 QQIQKLLKD

-573 IAIIDKITDS
+573 IAVIDKITDS

-589 LKYINGCVALAD
+589 LKYVNGCVALAD

-627 DQIATRFPKIKNY
+627 DQIATRFPKVKNY
-640 RQVVESLVNT
+640 RQVVESLINT

-658 KILLHIDYYEKALSM
+658 KILLHVDYYEKALSM

>member
-107 ISEGIIVITKKD
+107 ISEGIIVVTKKD
-119 MVDDDWLEVV
+119 MVDEDWLEIV
-129 CEDVR
+129 CDEVR
-134 NEVKGTFLEN
+134 QEVQGTFLEN

-160 LKSAIFELIDQNT
+160 LRQAIFTMIDQKT
-173 QIKNLDIPFRIPV
+173 QIKNLDVPFRIPV

-199 TGTLIEGQMKVG
+199 TGTLIEGTMKVG
-211 DPVTIYPSRIE
+211 DPVTVYPSRIE
-222 SRVRNLQ
+222 SRIRNLQ
-229 VHSHDVTEAYAGQR
+229 VHSQDVQEAYAGQR

-248 AGLKKTDLNKGDVV
+248 AGLKKTDLNKGDVI
-262 AVPGSMHTTM
+262 AVPDSMHTTM
-272 MIDIK
+272 MIDIHLTVLK
-277 LNILRDCEREILN
+277 DCDREIRN
-290 GTRLHLYHGAR
+290 A
-301 DLNKGDVVAVPG
+301 
-313 SMHTTMMIDIKLNIL
+313 
-328 RDCEREILN
+328 
-337 GTRLHLYHGARDI
+337 TRLHLYHGARDI
-350 LCKVILLDRDSIS
+350 LCKIVLLDRDSVG

-392 PLETIGGG
+392 P
-400 VILLDRDSISAGESC
+400 V
-415 YAQLRLE
+415 
-422 EEIAVKTGDRFV
+422 
-434 LRFYSP
+434 
-440 LETIGGGVILDS
+440 ETIGGGVILDS

-461 PAVLESLH
+461 AAVLESLKL
-469 IKESGSDK
+469 KEGGSDR
-477 EKISAALRDYSSRF
+477 EKISAALRDYSARF

-498 VQTAIPKEQFD
+498 IQTGIPKDQFE
-509 QQIQKLIKD
+509 QQINKLIKD
-518 KTAFRVSDNIV
+518 KVAFRVSDNVV
-529 IHSDYLTHLK
+529 IHTDYLNRLK
-539 DTAVRLLS
+539 DSAVKLLES
-547 AYHQENPLRDG
+547 YHKENPLREG
-558 MKKDEFRSKFLHFDD
+558 MKKDEFRNKLIKYED
-573 IAIIDKITDS
+573 ISVVDKITDS
-583 LVNRKF
+583 LVNRKV
-589 LKYINGCVALAD
+589 LKYVNNCVALAD
-601 FEVQKDDNLEEIE
+601 FEVQQDNNQQEIE
-614 AAFREGGFSPESP
+614 NAFLQGGFSPESP
-627 DQIATRFPKIKNY
+627 DQIAARFPKVKNFK
-640 RQVVESLVNT
+640 QVLESLVNT
-650 GRLVRVED
+650 GKLVRVEE
-658 KILLHIDYYEKALSM
+658 KILLHADYYNKALTL
-673 AKEHIAQNGQI
+673 AKEHVDQNGQI

-704 EYWDRRNIT
+704 EYWDKRGIT
-713 KKVGDARVLK
+713 KKVGDARTFK

>member
-107 ISEGIIVITKKD
+107 ISEGIIVVTKKD
-119 MVDDDWLEVV
+119 MVDEDWLEIV
-129 CEDVR
+129 CDEVR
-134 NEVKGTFLEN
+134 QEVQGTFLEN

-160 LKSAIFELIDQNT
+160 LRQAIFTMIDQKT
-173 QIKNLDIPFRIPV
+173 QIKNMDVPFRIPV

-199 TGTLIEGQMKVG
+199 TGTLIEGTMKVG
-211 DPVTIYPSRIE
+211 DPVTVYPSRIE
-222 SRVRNLQ
+222 SRIRNLQ
-229 VHSHDVTEAYAGQR
+229 VHSQDVQEAYAGQR

-248 AGLKKTDLNKGDVV
+248 AGLKKTDLNKGDVI
-262 AVPGSMHTTM
+262 AVPDSMHTTM
-272 MIDIK
+272 MIDIHLTVLK
-277 LNILRDCEREILN
+277 DCDREIRN
-290 GTRLHLYHGAR
+290 A
-301 DLNKGDVVAVPG
+301 
-313 SMHTTMMIDIKLNIL
+313 
-328 RDCEREILN
+328 
-337 GTRLHLYHGARDI
+337 TRLHLYHGARDI
-350 LCKVILLDRDSIS
+350 LCKIVLLDRDSVG

-392 PLETIGGG
+392 P
-400 VILLDRDSISAGESC
+400 V
-415 YAQLRLE
+415 
-422 EEIAVKTGDRFV
+422 
-434 LRFYSP
+434 
-440 LETIGGGVILDS
+440 ETIGGGVILDS

-461 PAVLESLH
+461 AVVLESLKL
-469 IKESGSDK
+469 KEGGSDR
-477 EKISAALRDYSSRF
+477 EKISAALRDYSARF

-498 VQTAIPKEQFD
+498 IQTGIPKEQFE
-509 QQIQKLIKD
+509 QQINKLIKD
-518 KTAFRVSDNIV
+518 KVAFRVSDNVV
-529 IHSDYLTHLK
+529 IHTDYLNRLK
-539 DTAVRLLS
+539 DSAVKLLES
-547 AYHQENPLRDG
+547 YHKENPLREG
-558 MKKDEFRSKFLHFDD
+558 MKKDEFRNKLIKYED
-573 IAIIDKITDS
+573 ISVVDKITDS
-583 LVNRKF
+583 LVNRKV
-589 LKYINGCVALAD
+589 LKYVNNCVALAD
-601 FEVQKDDNLEEIE
+601 FEVQQDNNQQEIE
-614 AAFREGGFSPESP
+614 NAFLQGGFSPESP
-627 DQIATRFPKIKNY
+627 DQIAARFPKVKNFK
-640 RQVVESLVNT
+640 QVLESLVNT
-650 GRLVRVED
+650 GKLVRVEE
-658 KILLHIDYYEKALSM
+658 KILLHADYYNKALTL
-673 AKEHIAQNGQI
+673 AKEHVDQNGQI

-704 EYWDRRNIT
+704 EYWDKRGIT
-713 KKVGDARVLK
+713 KKVGDARTFK

>member
-119 MVDDDWLEVV
+119 MVDEDWLEIV
-129 CEDVR
+129 CDEVR
-134 NEVKGTFLEN
+134 QEVQGTFLEN
-144 AQIIPV
+144 AQMIPV

-160 LKSAIFELIDQNT
+160 LRQAIFTMIDQKT
-173 QIKNLDIPFRIPV
+173 QIKNLDVPFRIPV

-199 TGTLIEGQMKVG
+199 TGTLIEGTMKVG
-211 DPVTIYPSRIE
+211 DPVTVYPSRIE
-222 SRVRNLQ
+222 SRIRNLQ
-229 VHSHDVTEAYAGQR
+229 VHSQDVQEAYAGQR

-248 AGLKKTDLNKGDVV
+248 AGLKKTDLNKGDVI
-262 AVPGSMHTTM
+262 AVPDSMHTTM
-272 MIDIK
+272 MIDIHLTVLK
-277 LNILRDCEREILN
+277 DCDREIRN
-290 GTRLHLYHGAR
+290 A
-301 DLNKGDVVAVPG
+301 
-313 SMHTTMMIDIKLNIL
+313 
-328 RDCEREILN
+328 
-337 GTRLHLYHGARDI
+337 TRLHLYHGARDI
-350 LCKVILLDRDSIS
+350 LCKIVLLDRDSVG

-392 PLETIGGG
+392 P
-400 VILLDRDSISAGESC
+400 V
-415 YAQLRLE
+415 
-422 EEIAVKTGDRFV
+422 
-434 LRFYSP
+434 
-440 LETIGGGVILDS
+440 ETIGGGVILDS

-461 PAVLESLH
+461 AAVLESLKL
-469 IKESGSDK
+469 KEGGSDR
-477 EKISAALRDYSSRF
+477 EKIIAALRDYSARF

-498 VQTAIPKEQFD
+498 IQTGIPKEQFE
-509 QQIQKLIKD
+509 QQINKLIKD
-518 KTAFRVSDNIV
+518 KVAFRVSDNVV
-529 IHSDYLTHLK
+529 IHTDYLNRLK
-539 DTAVRLLS
+539 DSAVKLLES
-547 AYHQENPLRDG
+547 YHKENPLREG
-558 MKKDEFRSKFLHFDD
+558 MKKDEFRNKLIKYED
-573 IAIIDKITDS
+573 ISVVDKITDS
-583 LVNRKF
+583 LVNRKV
-589 LKYINGCVALAD
+589 LKYVNNCVALAD
-601 FEVQKDDNLEEIE
+601 FEVQQDNNQQEIE
-614 AAFREGGFSPESP
+614 NAFLQGGFSPESP
-627 DQIATRFPKIKNY
+627 DQIAARFPKVKNFK
-640 RQVVESLVNT
+640 QVLESLVNT
-650 GRLVRVED
+650 GKLVRVEE
-658 KILLHIDYYEKALSM
+658 KILLHADYYNKALTL
-673 AKEHIAQNGQI
+673 AKEHVDQNGQI

-704 EYWDRRNIT
+704 EYWDKRGIT
-713 KKVGDARVLK
+713 KKVGDARTFK

>member
-107 ISEGIIVITKKD
+107 ISEGIIVVTKKD
-119 MVDDDWLEVV
+119 MVDEDWLEIV
-129 CEDVR
+129 CDEIR
-134 NEVKGTFLEN
+134 QEVQGTFLEN

-160 LKSAIFELIDQNT
+160 LRQAIFTMIDQKT
-173 QIKNLDIPFRIPV
+173 QIKNLDVPFRIPV

-199 TGTLIEGQMKVG
+199 TGTLIEGTMKVG
-211 DPVTIYPSRIE
+211 DPVTVYPSRIE
-222 SRVRNLQ
+222 SRIRNLQ
-229 VHSHDVTEAYAGQR
+229 VHSQDVQEAYAGQR

-248 AGLKKTDLNKGDVV
+248 AGLKKTDLNKGDVI
-262 AVPGSMHTTM
+262 AVPDSMHTTM
-272 MIDIK
+272 MIDIHLTVLK
-277 LNILRDCEREILN
+277 DCDREIRN
-290 GTRLHLYHGAR
+290 A
-301 DLNKGDVVAVPG
+301 
-313 SMHTTMMIDIKLNIL
+313 
-328 RDCEREILN
+328 
-337 GTRLHLYHGARDI
+337 TRLHLYHGARDI
-350 LCKVILLDRDSIS
+350 LCKIVLLDRDSVG

-392 PLETIGGG
+392 P
-400 VILLDRDSISAGESC
+400 V
-415 YAQLRLE
+415 
-422 EEIAVKTGDRFV
+422 
-434 LRFYSP
+434 
-440 LETIGGGVILDS
+440 ETIGGGVILDS

-461 PAVLESLH
+461 ATVLESLKL
-469 IKESGSDK
+469 KEGGSDR
-477 EKISAALRDYSSRF
+477 EKISAALRDYSARF

-498 VQTAIPKEQFD
+498 IQTGIPKEQFE
-509 QQIQKLIKD
+509 QQINKLIKD
-518 KTAFRVSDNIV
+518 KVAFRVSDNVV
-529 IHSDYLTHLK
+529 IHTDYLNRLK
-539 DTAVRLLS
+539 DSAVKLLES
-547 AYHQENPLRDG
+547 YHKENPLREG
-558 MKKDEFRSKFLHFDD
+558 MKKDEFRNKLIKYED
-573 IAIIDKITDS
+573 ISVVDKITDS
-583 LVNRKF
+583 LVNRKV
-589 LKYINGCVALAD
+589 LKYVNNCVALAD
-601 FEVQKDDNLEEIE
+601 FEVQQDNNQQEIE
-614 AAFREGGFSPESP
+614 NAFLQGGFSPESP
-627 DQIATRFPKIKNY
+627 DQIAARFPKVKNFK
-640 RQVVESLVNT
+640 QVLESLVNT
-650 GRLVRVED
+650 GKLVRVEE
-658 KILLHIDYYEKALSM
+658 KILLHADYYNKALTL
-673 AKEHIAQNGQI
+673 AKEHVDQNGQI

-704 EYWDRRNIT
+704 EYWDKRGIT
-713 KKVGDARVLK
+713 KKVGDARTFK

>member
-134 NEVKGTFLEN
+134 SEVKGTFLEN

-160 LKSAIFELIDQNT
+160 LKTAIFELIDQNT
-173 QIKNLDIPFRIPV
+173 QIKNLNIPFRIPV

-199 TGTLIEGQMKVG
+199 TGTLIEGRMKIG

-262 AVPGSMHTTM
+262 AVPNSMHTTM

-301 DLNKGDVVAVPG
+301 DV
-313 SMHTTMMIDIKLNIL
+313 
-328 RDCEREILN
+328 
-337 GTRLHLYHGARDI
+337 
-350 LCKVILLDRDSIS
+350 LCK
-363 AGESCYAQLRLE
+363 
-375 EEIAVKTGDRF
+375 
-386 VLRFYS
+386 
-392 PLETIGGG
+392 

-477 EKISAALRDYSSRF
+477 EKISAALHDYSSRF

-509 QQIQKLIKD
+509 QQIQKLLKD
-518 KTAFRVSDNIV
+518 KTAFRVSDSIV

-573 IAIIDKITDS
+573 IAVIDKITDS

-589 LKYINGCVALAD
+589 LKYVNGCVALAD

-627 DQIATRFPKIKNY
+627 DQIATRFPKVKNY

-658 KILLHIDYYEKALSM
+658 KILLHVDYYEKALSM

>member
-107 ISEGIIVITKKD
+107 ISEGIIVVTKKD
-119 MVDDDWLEVV
+119 MVDEDWLEIV
-129 CEDVR
+129 CDEVR
-134 NEVKGTFLEN
+134 QEVQGTFLEN

-160 LKSAIFELIDQNT
+160 LRQAIFTMIDQKT
-173 QIKNLDIPFRIPV
+173 QIKNLDVPFRIPV

-199 TGTLIEGQMKVG
+199 TGTLIEGTMKVG
-211 DPVTIYPSRIE
+211 DPVTVYPSRIE
-222 SRVRNLQ
+222 SRIRNLQ
-229 VHSHDVTEAYAGQR
+229 VHSQDVQEAYAGQR

-248 AGLKKTDLNKGDVV
+248 AGLKKTDLNKGDVI
-262 AVPGSMHTTM
+262 AVPDSMHTTM
-272 MIDIK
+272 MIDIHLTVLK
-277 LNILRDCEREILN
+277 DCDREIRN
-290 GTRLHLYHGAR
+290 A
-301 DLNKGDVVAVPG
+301 
-313 SMHTTMMIDIKLNIL
+313 
-328 RDCEREILN
+328 
-337 GTRLHLYHGARDI
+337 TRLHLYHGARDI
-350 LCKVILLDRDSIS
+350 LCKIVLLDRDSVG

-392 PLETIGGG
+392 P
-400 VILLDRDSISAGESC
+400 V
-415 YAQLRLE
+415 
-422 EEIAVKTGDRFV
+422 
-434 LRFYSP
+434 
-440 LETIGGGVILDS
+440 ETIGGGVILDS

-461 PAVLESLH
+461 AAVLESLKL
-469 IKESGSDK
+469 KEGGSDR
-477 EKISAALRDYSSRF
+477 EKISAALRDYSARF

-498 VQTAIPKEQFD
+498 IQTGIPKEQFD
-509 QQIQKLIKD
+509 QQINKLIKD
-518 KTAFRVSDNIV
+518 KVAFRVSDNVV
-529 IHSDYLTHLK
+529 IHTDYLNRLK
-539 DTAVRLLS
+539 DSAVKLLES
-547 AYHQENPLRDG
+547 YHKENPLREG
-558 MKKDEFRSKFLHFDD
+558 MKKDEFRNKLIKYED
-573 IAIIDKITDS
+573 ISVVDKITDS
-583 LVNRKF
+583 LVNRKV
-589 LKYINGCVALAD
+589 LKYVNNCVALAD
-601 FEVQKDDNLEEIE
+601 FEVQQDNNQQEIE
-614 AAFREGGFSPESP
+614 NAFLQGGFSPESP
-627 DQIATRFPKIKNY
+627 DQIAARFPKVKNFK
-640 RQVVESLVNT
+640 QVLESLVKT
-650 GRLVRVED
+650 GKLVRVEE
-658 KILLHIDYYEKALSM
+658 KILLHADYYNKALTL
-673 AKEHIAQNGQI
+673 AKEHVDQNGQI

-704 EYWDRRNIT
+704 EYWDKRGIT
-713 KKVGDARVLK
+713 KKVGDALIQEQVERARKFLKLS

>member
-119 MVDDDWLEVV
+119 MVDDDWLEIV

-134 NEVKGTFLEN
+134 SEVKGTFLEN

-160 LKSAIFELIDQNT
+160 LKTAIFELIDQNT

-199 TGTLIEGQMKVG
+199 TGTLIEGRMKIG

-262 AVPGSMHTTM
+262 AVPNSMHTTM

-301 DLNKGDVVAVPG
+301 DV
-313 SMHTTMMIDIKLNIL
+313 
-328 RDCEREILN
+328 
-337 GTRLHLYHGARDI
+337 
-350 LCKVILLDRDSIS
+350 LCK
-363 AGESCYAQLRLE
+363 
-375 EEIAVKTGDRF
+375 
-386 VLRFYS
+386 
-392 PLETIGGG
+392 

-477 EKISAALRDYSSRF
+477 EKISAALHDYSSRF

-509 QQIQKLIKD
+509 QQIQKLLKD

-573 IAIIDKITDS
+573 IAVIDKITDS

-589 LKYINGCVALAD
+589 LKYVNGCVALAD

-627 DQIATRFPKIKNY
+627 DQIATRFPKVKNY

-650 GRLVRVED
+650 GHLVRVED
-658 KILLHIDYYEKALSM
+658 KILLHVDYYEKALSM

>member
-160 LKSAIFELIDQNT
+160 LKTAIFELIDQNT

-199 TGTLIEGQMKVG
+199 TGTLIEGRMKIG

-262 AVPGSMHTTM
+262 AVPNSMHTTM

-301 DLNKGDVVAVPG
+301 DV
-313 SMHTTMMIDIKLNIL
+313 
-328 RDCEREILN
+328 
-337 GTRLHLYHGARDI
+337 
-350 LCKVILLDRDSIS
+350 LCK
-363 AGESCYAQLRLE
+363 
-375 EEIAVKTGDRF
+375 
-386 VLRFYS
+386 
-392 PLETIGGG
+392 

-477 EKISAALRDYSSRF
+477 EKISAALHDYSSRF

-509 QQIQKLIKD
+509 QQIQKLLKD
-518 KTAFRVSDNIV
+518 KTAFRVSDSIV

-573 IAIIDKITDS
+573 IAVIDKITDS

-589 LKYINGCVALAD
+589 LKYVNGCVALAD

-627 DQIATRFPKIKNY
+627 DQIATRFPKVKNY

-658 KILLHIDYYEKALSM
+658 KILLHVDYYEKALSM

>member
-119 MVDDDWLEVV
+119 MVDEDWLEIV
-129 CEDVR
+129 CDEVR
-134 NEVKGTFLEN
+134 QEVQGTFLEN

-150 SSYTGEGIEQ
+150 SSYTGESIEQ
-160 LKSAIFELIDQNT
+160 LRQAIFTMIDQKT
-173 QIKNLDIPFRIPV
+173 QIKNLDVPFRIPV

-199 TGTLIEGQMKVG
+199 TGTLIEGTMKVG
-211 DPVTIYPSRIE
+211 DPVTVYPSRIE
-222 SRVRNLQ
+222 SRIRNLQ
-229 VHSHDVTEAYAGQR
+229 VHSQDVQEAYAGQR

-248 AGLKKTDLNKGDVV
+248 AGLKKTDLNKGDVI
-262 AVPGSMHTTM
+262 AVPDSMHTTM
-272 MIDIK
+272 MIDIHLTVLK
-277 LNILRDCEREILN
+277 DCDREIRN
-290 GTRLHLYHGAR
+290 A
-301 DLNKGDVVAVPG
+301 
-313 SMHTTMMIDIKLNIL
+313 
-328 RDCEREILN
+328 
-337 GTRLHLYHGARDI
+337 TRLHLYHGARDI
-350 LCKVILLDRDSIS
+350 LCKIVLLDRDSVG

-392 PLETIGGG
+392 P
-400 VILLDRDSISAGESC
+400 V
-415 YAQLRLE
+415 
-422 EEIAVKTGDRFV
+422 
-434 LRFYSP
+434 
-440 LETIGGGVILDS
+440 ETIGGGVILDS

-461 PAVLESLH
+461 AAVLESLKL
-469 IKESGSDK
+469 KEGGSDR
-477 EKISAALRDYSSRF
+477 EKISAALRDYSARF

-498 VQTAIPKEQFD
+498 IQTGIPKEQFD
-509 QQIQKLIKD
+509 QQINKLIKD
-518 KTAFRVSDNIV
+518 KVAFRVSDNVV
-529 IHSDYLTHLK
+529 IHTDYLNRLK
-539 DTAVRLLS
+539 DSAVKLLES
-547 AYHQENPLRDG
+547 YHKENPLREG
-558 MKKDEFRSKFLHFDD
+558 MKKDEFRNKLIKYED
-573 IAIIDKITDS
+573 ISVVDKITDS
-583 LVNRKF
+583 LVNRKV
-589 LKYINGCVALAD
+589 LKYVNNCVALAD
-601 FEVQKDDNLEEIE
+601 FEVQQDNNQQEIE
-614 AAFREGGFSPESP
+614 NAFLQGGFSPESP
-627 DQIATRFPKIKNY
+627 DQIAARFPKVKNFK
-640 RQVVESLVNT
+640 QVLESLVNT
-650 GRLVRVED
+650 GKLVRVEE
-658 KILLHIDYYEKALSM
+658 KILLHADYYNKALTL
-673 AKEHIAQNGQI
+673 AKEHVDQNGQI

-704 EYWDRRNIT
+704 EYWDKRGIT
-713 KKVGDARVLK
+713 KKVGDARTFK

>member
-107 ISEGIIVITKKD
+107 ISEGIIVVTKKD
-119 MVDDDWLEVV
+119 MVDEDWLEIV
-129 CEDVR
+129 CDEVR
-134 NEVKGTFLEN
+134 QEVQGTFLEN

-160 LKSAIFELIDQNT
+160 LRQAIFTMIDQKT
-173 QIKNLDIPFRIPV
+173 QIKNLDVPFRIPV

-199 TGTLIEGQMKVG
+199 TGTLIEGTMKVG
-211 DPVTIYPSRIE
+211 DPVTVYPSRIE
-222 SRVRNLQ
+222 SRIRNLQ
-229 VHSHDVTEAYAGQR
+229 VHSQDVQEAYAGQR

-248 AGLKKTDLNKGDVV
+248 AGLKKTDLNKGDVI
-262 AVPGSMHTTM
+262 AVPDSMHTTM
-272 MIDIK
+272 MIDIHLTVLK
-277 LNILRDCEREILN
+277 DCDREIRN
-290 GTRLHLYHGAR
+290 A
-301 DLNKGDVVAVPG
+301 
-313 SMHTTMMIDIKLNIL
+313 
-328 RDCEREILN
+328 
-337 GTRLHLYHGARDI
+337 TRLHLYHGARDI
-350 LCKVILLDRDSIS
+350 LCKIVLLDRDSVG

-392 PLETIGGG
+392 P
-400 VILLDRDSISAGESC
+400 V
-415 YAQLRLE
+415 
-422 EEIAVKTGDRFV
+422 
-434 LRFYSP
+434 
-440 LETIGGGVILDS
+440 ETIGGGVILDS

-461 PAVLESLH
+461 AAVLESLKL
-469 IKESGSDK
+469 KEGGSDR
-477 EKISAALRDYSSRF
+477 EKISAALRDYSARF

-498 VQTAIPKEQFD
+498 IQTGIPKEQFD
-509 QQIQKLIKD
+509 QQINKLIKD
-518 KTAFRVSDNIV
+518 KVAFRVSDNVV
-529 IHSDYLTHLK
+529 IHTDYLNRLK
-539 DTAVRLLS
+539 DSAVKLLES
-547 AYHQENPLRDG
+547 YHKENPLREG
-558 MKKDEFRSKFLHFDD
+558 MKKDEFRNKLIRYED
-573 IAIIDKITDS
+573 ISVVDKITDS
-583 LVNRKF
+583 LVNRKV
-589 LKYINGCVALAD
+589 LKYVNNCVALAD
-601 FEVQKDDNLEEIE
+601 FEVQQDNNQQEIE
-614 AAFREGGFSPESP
+614 NAFLQGGFSPESP
-627 DQIATRFPKIKNY
+627 DQIAARFPKVKNFK
-640 RQVVESLVNT
+640 QVLESLVNT
-650 GRLVRVED
+650 GKLVRVEE
-658 KILLHIDYYEKALSM
+658 KILLHADYYNKALTL
-673 AKEHIAQNGQI
+673 AKEHVDQNGQI

-704 EYWDRRNIT
+704 EYWDKRGIT
-713 KKVGDARVLK
+713 KKVGDARTFK

>member
-119 MVDDDWLEVV
+119 MVDDDWLEIV

-134 NEVKGTFLEN
+134 SEVKGTFLEN

-160 LKSAIFELIDQNT
+160 LKTAIFELIDQNT

-199 TGTLIEGQMKVG
+199 TGTLIEGRMKIG

-262 AVPGSMHTTM
+262 AVPNSMHTTM

-301 DLNKGDVVAVPG
+301 DV
-313 SMHTTMMIDIKLNIL
+313 
-328 RDCEREILN
+328 
-337 GTRLHLYHGARDI
+337 
-350 LCKVILLDRDSIS
+350 LCK
-363 AGESCYAQLRLE
+363 
-375 EEIAVKTGDRF
+375 
-386 VLRFYS
+386 
-392 PLETIGGG
+392 

-469 IKESGSDK
+469 IKESGSGK
-477 EKISAALRDYSSRF
+477 EKISAALHDYSSRF

-509 QQIQKLIKD
+509 QQIQKLLKD
-518 KTAFRVSDNIV
+518 KTAFRVSDSIV

-573 IAIIDKITDS
+573 IAVIDKITDS

-589 LKYINGCVALAD
+589 LKYVNGCVALAD

-627 DQIATRFPKIKNY
+627 DQIATRFPKVKNY

-658 KILLHIDYYEKALSM
+658 KILLHVDYYEKALSM